1 MIMSRQRI
9 IEWSKNKNISYLRD
23 PKMTEYI
30 SDGVIVALKPD
41 ICEDVARIIWKH
53 SMEYK
58 KVKFKDIHN
67 ELIKK
72 VKFKDI
78 HDEFISALQEYRVR
92 NPLKYRVDRYICT
105 CKKSCICIFSKRLK
119 SFYMK
124 DIPPHLHWKYPTAS
138 YLY

>member
-1 MIMSRQRI
+1 MNEVFQ
-9 IEWSKNKNISYLRD
+9 KF
-23 PKMTEYI
+23 
-30 SDGVIVALKPD
+30 D
-41 ICEDVARIIWKH
+41 ICDAIQ
-53 SMEYK
+53 YK

-78 HDEFISALQEYRVR
+78 HDEFISALHEYRVR
-92 NPLKYRVDRYICT
+92 NPLKYSVRYICT